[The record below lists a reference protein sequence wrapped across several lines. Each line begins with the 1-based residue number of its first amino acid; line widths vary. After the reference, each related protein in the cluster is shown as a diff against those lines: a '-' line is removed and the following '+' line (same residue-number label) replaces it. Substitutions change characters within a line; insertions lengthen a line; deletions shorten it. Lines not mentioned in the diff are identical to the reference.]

1 MCIQWLNDDWGHR
14 VGDLNKTSSIFNW
27 IHRLITYKIH
37 HQKHKQWNH
46 SAVSMDYRCF
56 SLNMSSFMCNFWKSF
71 DFFGLPKFLIF
82 SKYSVFINRP
92 ACAIFWENLYC
103 CTEIVICLTQAIYN
117 CNKWYRNKLERN
129 LNISKGKSWKVK
141 EYIIR

>member
-27 IHRLITYKIH
+27 IHRLITYKYITKNTNNGIT
-37 HQKHKQWNH
+37 QPCQWII
-46 SAVSMDYRCF
+46 CF

-129 LNISKGKSWKVK
+129 LNISKGKSW
-141 EYIIR
+141 ESERIYIIR